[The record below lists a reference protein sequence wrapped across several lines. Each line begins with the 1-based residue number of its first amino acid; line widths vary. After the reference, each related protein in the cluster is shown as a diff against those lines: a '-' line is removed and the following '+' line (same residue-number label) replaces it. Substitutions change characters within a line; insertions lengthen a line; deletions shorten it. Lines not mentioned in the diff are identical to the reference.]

1 MERQDFFIDSWE
13 LIQEQGPWKNVLFF
27 CFFFCSP
34 FSSFGTSSNRV
45 HEANQYQIIL
55 KVKDSSIN
63 TYKHFTRQLW
73 EEIGAENLRDY
84 KNQGRQ
90 KKLVQHNRID
100 FLKTAYLLT
109 RETSIGLPDKK
120 PADKNLPVFHCFAA
134 VNFSFCSPDTE
145 HTSNQHDSPLKRP
158 PKAPPHCQ
166 GSIPFY
172 GYDITRGVAVF
183 WGKQITSYQDHLKKN
198 SAGYVINGWIS
209 TETARSA
216 LCSIRQCLCLNPIV

>member
-1 MERQDFFIDSWE
+1 MYRALFKWRDKTFLLIAGSWFRSRGLGKMCCFF
-13 LIQEQGPWKNVLFF
+13 L
-27 CFFFCSP
+27 FFCSP
-34 FSSFGTSSNRV
+34 FSSFGTSSNRF

-158 PKAPPHCQ
+158 PKAPPHGQ

-172 GYDITRGVAVF
+172 GYDITRGIAVF
-183 WGKQITSYQDHLKKN
+183 EESKLLPTR
-198 SAGYVINGWIS
+198 
-209 TETARSA
+209 TT
-216 LCSIRQCLCLNPIV
+216 